1 MVEKTGVSCVNYTT
15 GMLRMQMFFVSRACK
30 VFVKALIFSG
40 QVCYI
45 GNAAKIFAHPVEMVF
60 LR

>member
-1 MVEKTGVSCVNYTT
+1 MVEKIGVSCVNYTT

-30 VFVKALIFSG
+30 VFVKALIFLRTG
-40 QVCYI
+40 VLHRERCQNIYT
-45 GNAAKIFAHPVEMVF
+45 PVEMVF